1 MTKLSDL
8 WIFSD
13 IDGTIVEAPNPIP
26 PRNLAALRRFIDAGG
41 HFAVATGR
49 SVASAMQY
57 VPRLPVNVPCVVFNG
72 AAIYDFAAEK
82 LLYAK
87 YLPESWPGYLIE
99 VRSRFPQAGI
109 TVLNDRLYASVGA
122 RPPVEEYLIDADHV
136 IPTEMRIDE
145 FEQPC
150 IKVIIVVQEA
160 EIPEVQM
167 FLQERAW
174 PDVSVVRSSPYFL
187 ELLPQNCDKG
197 TGLMEYGRLKGI
209 PIENMIAIG
218 DYYNDEAM
226 LRTAGFPVTV
236 AGAPEKI
243 KKLCRHVVG
252 NCMDGALADLVEY
265 LEERFGKL

>member
-1 MTKLSDL
+1 MTRLSDL

-26 PRNLAALRRFIDAGG
+26 PRNLEALRRFISAGG

-57 VPRLPVNVPCVVFNG
+57 IPKLPINAPCVIFNG
-72 AAIYDFAAEK
+72 AAIYDFAAEN

-87 YLPESWPGYLIE
+87 YLPDSWRGYLTEI
-99 VRSRFPQAGI
+99 RSKFPQAGI

-122 RPPVEEYLIDADHV
+122 WPYVEKYLVDADHV
-136 IPTEMRIDE
+136 IPVERSIDE
-145 FEQPC
+145 LEEPC
-150 IKVIIVVQEA
+150 IKAILVVPEA
-160 EIPEVQM
+160 EIPGMQAY
-167 FLQERAW
+167 LRERAW
-174 PDVSVVRSSPYFL
+174 PDVSMVRSSPYFV

-197 TGLMEYGRLKGI
+197 TGLIEYGRLKGI

-226 LRTAGFPVTV
+226 LRAAGFPVTV
-236 AGAPEKI
+236 AGAPEEI
-243 KKLCRHVVG
+243 KNLCRHVVG

-265 LEERFGKL
+265 LEARFER